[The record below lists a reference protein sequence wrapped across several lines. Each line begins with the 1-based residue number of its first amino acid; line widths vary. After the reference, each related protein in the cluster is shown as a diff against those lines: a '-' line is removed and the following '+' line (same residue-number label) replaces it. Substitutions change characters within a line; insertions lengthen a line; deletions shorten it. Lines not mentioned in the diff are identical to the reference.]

1 MRMAR
6 RVTISTFNFHYC
18 LVDPDREWEQMIK
31 QVGMHLEQKINQVL
45 PDEPDLIVLPECC
58 DMPSG
63 LAPERLREYYLQ
75 RGDRI
80 LNLLAGIAQRHHCY
94 IAYPSI
100 RTMDDG
106 SWRNGVRLI
115 DRGGKVVGTYNKN
128 HPVIIEMEADKV
140 LCGKD
145 APIMECDFGRVAC
158 AICFDLNFHPLRLK
172 YVEEQP
178 DLILFPSMFH
188 GGFMQ
193 QYWAYSCRAHLVGAI
208 AGGLPSSIVSPV
220 GEITASTSSY
230 YDYVSATVNLDCVV
244 VHLDQNRQR
253 LDAMKQKYGK
263 KVKVSDPG
271 HLGSVLVSSETDVF
285 TIEDLIQE
293 FSLERLDAYMARSLA
308 YHQNTDFIEA

>member
-1 MRMAR
+1 MAR

-18 LVDPDREWEQMIK
+18 PVDPDGEWEPMIR
-31 QVGMHLEQKINQVL
+31 QISHYLEHKINQAL

-63 LAPERLREYYLQ
+63 LSSERLREYYLQ

-80 LNLLAGIAQRHHCY
+80 LNLLAGIAQKHHCY

-106 SWRNGVRLI
+106 SWRNSVRLI
-115 DRGGKVVGTYNKN
+115 DRSSEVVGTYHKN

-140 LCGKD
+140 LCGKE

-158 AICFDLNFHPLRLK
+158 AICFDLNFNPLRLN
-172 YVEEQP
+172 YVKQQP

-188 GGFMQ
+188 GSFMQ

-220 GEITASTSSY
+220 GEIVASTSSY
-230 YDYVSATVNLDCVV
+230 YDFISASVNLDCVV

-253 LDAMKQKYGK
+253 LDAIKQKYGK
-263 KVKVSDPG
+263 KVKISDPG
-271 HLGSVLVSSETDVF
+271 YLGSVLLSSETDAF
-285 TIEDLIQE
+285 SSEDLVSE
-293 FSLERLDAYMARSLA
+293 FGLERLDDYLARSLA
-308 YHQNTDFIEA
+308 YHQNSHFIEA